1 MVRAAVSLC
10 GIELDNPVIPAS
22 GTFGYGYTFAELY
35 DIDCLGT
42 FSFKG
47 TTREQRLGNAQPRIA
62 EAPGGMLNA
71 VGLQNPGV
79 DAVIAEELPRLKQV
93 FHKPVMANVSGFS
106 IEEYVEVCRKLDACE
121 QVGWLEVNIS
131 CPNVHGGGLAFGTDP
146 KAAAS
151 VTRAVKAAV
160 KKPVIVKLS
169 PNVTS
174 IADIARACE
183 DAGADAVSL
192 INTVLGTAYEMGFTK
207 NDVVVDG
214 LVATVG
220 AQKDAAINCLKTINY
235 CYNNGLATICGLS
248 NISFGLPE
256 RMFVNTAFLTMAI
269 SRGLTMAI
277 ANPSQTMLMNAAFAS
292 DMLLFK
298 EESDVRYIENVK
310 PLELA
315 SPGAGASGGKAGS
328 DLEGKSQIYI
338 DVLKGNKRSILDD
351 VHAVL
356 DSGAD
361 PQSIID
367 NDLIGAIN
375 EVGRLFE
382 KKKYFLPQL
391 ISSAETMEMA
401 IGVISPLVLKDKDS
415 SDMPTI
421 VVATVEGDIHD
432 IGKNLVVLMLRNYG
446 FNVIDLGKDVPCD
459 VIIQAAKDNNASI
472 IGLSA
477 LMTTTMVKMKDV
489 VEAVKENGLDSK
501 VVIGGAV
508 ITESY
513 AEEIGA
519 DGYSEDAANCVV
531 VVKNL
536 LGIE

>member
-1 MVRAAVSLC
+1 
-10 GIELDNPVIPAS
+10 
-22 GTFGYGYTFAELY
+22 
-35 DIDCLGT
+35 
-42 FSFKG
+42 
-47 TTREQRLGNAQPRIA
+47 
-62 EAPGGMLNA
+62 
-71 VGLQNPGV
+71 
-79 DAVIAEELPRLKQV
+79 
-93 FHKPVMANVSGFS
+93 
-106 IEEYVEVCRKLDACE
+106 
-121 QVGWLEVNIS
+121 
-131 CPNVHGGGLAFGTDP
+131 
-146 KAAAS
+146 
-151 VTRAVKAAV
+151 
-160 KKPVIVKLS
+160 
-169 PNVTS
+169 
-174 IADIARACE
+174 
-183 DAGADAVSL
+183 
-192 INTVLGTAYEMGFTK
+192 MGFTK

-220 AQKDAAINCLKTINY
+220 AQRDAAVNCLKTINY

-269 SRGLTMAI
+269 ERGLTMAI

-298 EESDVRYIENVK
+298 ENSDVRYIENVK
-310 PLELA
+310 ALDIAA
-315 SPGAGASGGKAGS
+315 SGAGTSGGKANS

-338 DVLKGNKRSILDD
+338 DVLKGNKRTILDD
-351 VHAVL
+351 VNAVL
-356 DSGAD
+356 ASGAD

-375 EVGRLFE
+375 EVGKLFE

-415 SDMPTI
+415 SNMPTI

-489 VEAVKENGLDSK
+489 VEAVKENNLDSK
-501 VVIGGAV
+501 VIIGGAV

-513 AEEIGA
+513 AEELGA